1 MKWNRGTSWK
11 VVFTIA
17 LVLPAA
23 WAADAAGQE
32 VAKPAGATDEGLSYR
47 PPSWPEPPDAGA
59 MLRRLGLG
67 TAAVL
72 VLCAGTLWIG
82 KRWLRGTPVKG
93 AGGGQL
99 HLVETVALGNRCAV
113 HLLRAGHQQVLVGVD
128 GSGLKTVVALPPIF
142 DTSLS
147 EAQSAETCVA
157 DSKLEPALHVAV

>member
-1 MKWNRGTSWK
+1 LLNGRSP
-11 VVFTIA
+11 A
-17 LVLPAA
+17 LPKIINTCYSFVSQKEAIRVSSVHE
-23 WAADAAGQE
+23 WDG
-32 VAKPAGATDEGLSYR
+32 K
-47 PPSWPEPPDAGA
+47 
-59 MLRRLGLG
+59 
-67 TAAVL
+67 
-72 VLCAGTLWIG
+72 TL
-82 KRWLRGTPVKG
+82 TPVKG